1 MPARR
6 LCLRRAVL
14 GLVAASALAGAP
26 AVAAAPPPP
35 AVLAV
40 GGVACVHR
48 DPWVC
53 SAPAGRIALRLT
65 LSPAAAAEVTRAG
78 WAFRETATSAHLTV
92 APAGGTTFALAVQ
105 AVGTGELDFL
115 FAGRAAVV
123 LYVGPKRLPPWPGTP
138 RLADPGANAPPPPFG
153 LSLLAPAAQ
162 ERAYLAAI
170 DRARGREGLG
180 PLRLPRD
187 FFSLTPVEQL
197 FVLTDLERTSRGLW
211 PLWGISATLDADARA
226 GARAHTDPVYR
237 GDVAWG
243 SNWASGTDP
252 AQAMWGWMYA
262 DGPGPGRENI
272 DCPPGG
278 GGGCWGHRHNVLG
291 QYGPYG
297 LFGGATVA
305 GGGTTEL
312 MVTGY
317 APPAGG
323 VVYTWAQA
331 VAAGA
336 GPAD

>member
-1 MPARR
+1 VPA
-6 LCLRRAVL
+6 
-14 GLVAASALAGAP
+14 ALAALALALAP

-35 AVLAV
+35 AILAV
-40 GGVACVHR
+40 RGLACVHR

-53 SAPAGRIALRLT
+53 AAPPGRIAFRLT
-65 LSPAAAAEVTRAG
+65 LSPAAAASVARG
-78 WAFRETATSAHLTV
+78 WSFSETATHASMSV
-92 APAGGTTFALAVQ
+92 APAGGGTTFSLLVRAA
-105 AVGTGELDFL
+105 GEGEVDLL
-115 FAGRAAVV
+115 VAGRAALV
-123 LYVGPKRLPPWPGTP
+123 LYVGPTRLPPWPGTP
-138 RLADPGANAPPPPFG
+138 RLADPRANLPAPPLLFPP
-153 LSLLAPAAQ
+153 SPAAQ

-170 DRARGREGLG
+170 DRARLREGLG
-180 PLRLPRD
+180 AMRLPRD
-187 FFSLTPVEQL
+187 FASLTPVEEL
-197 FVLTDLERTSRGLW
+197 FVLTNLERTSRGLW
-211 PLWGISATLDADARA
+211 PLWGISAALDGDAAA
-226 GARAHTDPVYR
+226 GARAHADPVYR
-237 GDVAWG
+237 GGVAWG

-262 DGPGPGRENI
+262 DGPGPGGENL

-297 LFGGATVA
+297 LFGGAAVA

-317 APPAGG
+317 APPAAG

-336 GPAD
+336 QPAD